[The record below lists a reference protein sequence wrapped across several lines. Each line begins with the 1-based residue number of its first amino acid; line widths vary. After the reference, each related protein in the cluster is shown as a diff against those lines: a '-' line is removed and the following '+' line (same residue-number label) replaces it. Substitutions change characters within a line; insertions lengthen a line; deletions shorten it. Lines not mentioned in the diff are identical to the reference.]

1 MPNEKKTAAPKR
13 KAPKFFHKIC
23 ACGTR
28 FVTPK
33 ARHDTCRA
41 CMRARRRAEER
52 RAEPV
57 RQRNELRE
65 SLRTAFEAG
74 TLPES
79 AKVTQQGRQVVVV
92 WMGRSHTFHLP
103 RAA

>member
-1 MPNEKKTAAPKR
+1 MPNQKKKIEPQR
-13 KAPKFFHKIC
+13 KAPKFFHKTC

-28 FVTPK
+28 FVTQNPK
-33 ARHDTCRA
+33 HDTCRA
-41 CMRARRRAEER
+41 CMRARRRAEAR

-57 RQRNELRE
+57 RQRDELRE
-65 SLRTAFEAG
+65 SLCAAFRAG
-74 TLPES
+74 ILPAS

-103 RAA
+103 KAA